1 MTYDI
6 LNGYFADKKYSTYSD
21 ENTSKYP
28 DGKKYG
34 RVAIVP
40 SNDIYGHVVQSNLT
54 ATNDHF
60 LVDRQ
65 DFNAP
70 FAYQFL
76 PSTGTDEGTRMW
88 YQREPDN
95 YVEFDG
101 ATPAGSSKG
110 WEGVSI
116 PFEAEV
122 VTTDQKGEITHFYR
136 KSADSGYERGY
147 DSGHEYWLRQF
158 TGVDGYTDAN
168 QTDLKA
174 TMVYPTAGKSD
185 DTKEVK
191 NQFLWDYY
199 YEAVNGHKHK
209 DANDDTYQ
217 TYYEQ
222 ETRRYANY
230 PHLTNGTPYI
240 IGFPGKSYYE
250 FDLSGTFRPATTA
263 SPTPAVLDA
272 QTITFASKPGAT
284 IGLSDGEKAGV
295 AYKGL
300 TFVPSYL
307 NEELANGNYVLNG
320 DGNAYTQLNDAQ
332 GTGEYHT
339 TGKTYNETDYEAAVA
354 AGTLYT
360 DAEGKTLAVANAW
373 TEGTVYYTR
382 GSEKTKNE
390 INNVTPSLSAFRPY
404 FTGTYDPSSN
414 PAPRRIIFSGADD
427 ELQKD
432 VEERHSGDDDGGLIF
447 SVDKRD
453 IVVESTRRDNATVRI
468 TTTSGVVISTFTIE
482 PGQIVR
488 TTVNMTGV
496 YMGNRTKLLVK

>member
-1 MTYDI
+1 
-6 LNGYFADKKYSTYSD
+6 
-21 ENTSKYP
+21 
-28 DGKKYG
+28 
-34 RVAIVP
+34 
-40 SNDIYGHVVQSNLT
+40 
-54 ATNDHF
+54 
-60 LVDRQ
+60 
-65 DFNAP
+65 
-70 FAYQFL
+70 
-76 PSTGTDEGTRMW
+76 
-88 YQREPDN
+88 
-95 YVEFDG
+95 
-101 ATPAGSSKG
+101 
-110 WEGVSI
+110 VSI

-122 VTTDQKGEITHFYR
+122 VTTDQKGEITHFYK

-158 TGVDGYTDAN
+158 TGVGTPTA
-168 QTDLKA
+168 TEIPA

-191 NQFLWDYY
+191 NKFLWDYY
-199 YEAVNGHKHK
+199 YEAVTGHKHK
-209 DANDDTYQ
+209 DNNDDTYQ

-222 ETRRYANY
+222 ETRQYANY

-240 IGFPGKSYYE
+240 IGLPGKSYYE
-250 FDLSGTFRPATTA
+250 FDLSGTFRPTTTA

-272 QTITFASKPGAT
+272 QTITFASMPGAT
-284 IGLSDGEKAGV
+284 IGVSDGEKAGV
-295 AYKGL
+295 EHKGY

-307 NEELANGNYVLNG
+307 NEELTNGNYVLNG
-320 DGNAYTQLNDAQ
+320 DGDAYTQLNDA
-332 GTGEYHT
+332 GTGKYHT
-339 TGKTYNETDYEAAVA
+339 TGKTYADATAFAA

-360 DAEGKTLAVANAW
+360 DEEGTTVATTWANA
-373 TEGTVYYTR
+373 ETVYYTR

-404 FTGTYDPSSN
+404 FTGTYNPSSN

-427 ELQKD
+427 KLQKD
-432 VEERHSGDDDGGLIF
+432 LEERHSGDDDGGLIF

-468 TTTSGVVISTFTIE
+468 TTTSGVVVSTFTIE

-496 YMGNRTKLLVK
+496 YMGNRTKLIVK